1 MTRTIVCLPGDGIGP
16 EVMGSALEVLDFIG
30 RKLAIPLE
38 IETCPF
44 ANLPERKRTQ
54 SALTRAYM
62 KTGVWLKPNLVAQL
76 EFTGWTPDNHLRFK
90 VCRTER

>member
-1 MTRTIVCLPGDGIGP
+1 MCPL
-16 EVMGSALEVLDFIG
+16 SAG
-30 RKLAIPLE
+30 RLQAASTGLE

-54 SALTRAYM
+54 SALTRADM

-76 EFTGWTPDNHLRFK
+76 EFTGWTPDNHLRHSKFVGLREDK
-90 VCRTER
+90 DPREVVREIEV